1 MFRKIRFRFILIA
14 ALAISCILIAFIGV
28 LNSVSIVRNNNEI
41 NTVLSILSS
50 HKGEFPGTAQVIKE
64 DSNRDINIADINQY
78 QYYSYRLN
86 KDEEVSTVNL
96 KHINNVSQNDL
107 EKMLDKV
114 RLSSKRSIFR
124 YDGHVYSYQVKQNKT
139 NGSYLVVVLDITRFT
154 NERSD
159 LFALSVQM
167 SLYSLVFFILV
178 VSLFSG
184 FAIKPF
190 VENYEKQKE
199 FITNAGHE
207 LKTPLAIISAN
218 NELQELMTGETEWT
232 KSTKDQVSRLTSLIN
247 QLVTLARLEERTDL
261 VFEELDFSDL
271 VQDAAED
278 FKALV
283 IKDGKTFS
291 MAIEPDL
298 KVRGEHQS
306 LFELV
311 TILVDN
317 ANKYCDDEGTVTVR
331 LSRTNSPIRKA
342 KLEVSNT
349 YKTGKNVDYSRFFER
364 FYRKDESH
372 NSQKSGY
379 GIGLSMA
386 QSIVSIVKGKFSV
399 HYKGDTITFKVI
411 L

>member
-41 NTVLSILSS
+41 NTVLSILSN

-114 RLSSKRSIFR
+114 RLSSKRGIFR
-124 YDGHVYSYQVKQNKT
+124 YDEHVYSYQVKQNKT

-349 YKTGKNVDYSRFFER
+349 YKAGKNVDYSRFFER

-386 QSIVSIVKGKFSV
+386 QSIVSIVKGKISV

>member
-41 NTVLSILSS
+41 NTVLSILSN

-114 RLSSKRSIFR
+114 RLSSKRGIFR

-184 FAIKPF
+184 FVIKPF

-218 NELQELMTGETEWT
+218 TELQELMTGENEWL
-232 KSTKDQVSRLTSLIN
+232 KSTNDQVARLTNLIN
-247 QLVTLARLEERTDL
+247 SLVALSRLEEQPDIVL
-261 VFEELDFSDL
+261 QDVDFSYITE
-271 VQDAAED
+271 DAADD
-278 FKALV
+278 FKGPV
-283 IKDGKTFS
+283 VRDGKSFVMDIT
-291 MAIEPDL
+291 PDIHV
-298 KVRGEHQS
+298 KSEEKIS
-306 LFELV
+306 L
-311 TILVDN
+311 
-317 ANKYCDDEGTVTVR
+317 
-331 LSRTNSPIRKA
+331 
-342 KLEVSNT
+342 
-349 YKTGKNVDYSRFFER
+349 
-364 FYRKDESH
+364 
-372 NSQKSGY
+372 
-379 GIGLSMA
+379 
-386 QSIVSIVKGKFSV
+386 
-399 HYKGDTITFKVI
+399 
-411 L
+411 

>member
-41 NTVLSILSS
+41 NTVLSILSN

-114 RLSSKRSIFR
+114 RLSFKRGIFR

-349 YKTGKNVDYSRFFER
+349 YKAGKNVDYSRFFER

-386 QSIVSIVKGKFSV
+386 QSIVSIVEGKISV

>member
-41 NTVLSILSS
+41 NTVLSILSN

-96 KHINNVSQNDL
+96 KHINNVSQSDL

-114 RLSSKRSIFR
+114 RLSFKRGIFR

-349 YKTGKNVDYSRFFER
+349 YKAGKNVDYSRFFER

-386 QSIVSIVKGKFSV
+386 QSIVSIVKGKISV

>member
-41 NTVLSILSS
+41 NTVLSILSN

-114 RLSSKRSIFR
+114 RLSSKRGIFW

-178 VSLFSG
+178 VCLFSG
-184 FAIKPF
+184 FAIEPF
-190 VENYEKQKE
+190 VENYKK
-199 FITNAGHE
+199 NSS
-207 LKTPLAIISAN
+207 P
-218 NELQELMTGETEWT
+218 M
-232 KSTKDQVSRLTSLIN
+232 
-247 QLVTLARLEERTDL
+247 
-261 VFEELDFSDL
+261 
-271 VQDAAED
+271 
-278 FKALV
+278 
-283 IKDGKTFS
+283 
-291 MAIEPDL
+291 
-298 KVRGEHQS
+298 RGM
-306 LFELV
+306 
-311 TILVDN
+311 N
-317 ANKYCDDEGTVTVR
+317 
-331 LSRTNSPIRKA
+331 
-342 KLEVSNT
+342 
-349 YKTGKNVDYSRFFER
+349 
-364 FYRKDESH
+364 
-372 NSQKSGY
+372 
-379 GIGLSMA
+379 
-386 QSIVSIVKGKFSV
+386 
-399 HYKGDTITFKVI
+399 
-411 L
+411 